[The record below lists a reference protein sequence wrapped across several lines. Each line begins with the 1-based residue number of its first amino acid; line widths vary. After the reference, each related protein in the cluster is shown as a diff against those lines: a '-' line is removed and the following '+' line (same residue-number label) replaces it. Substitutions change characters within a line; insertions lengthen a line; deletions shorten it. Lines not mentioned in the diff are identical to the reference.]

1 MTWGEQIER
10 RIGIEHLFDNL
21 PDRQDEKFYQSL
33 LLPSFLGV
41 VMIGGGGA
49 WGEVVD
55 R

>member
-1 MTWGEQIER
+1 MTWWEKIER
-10 RIGIEHLFDNL
+10 CLSIEHLFDNL
-21 PDRQDEKFYQSL
+21 PDGWDEKFYQSL